1 MDAKINGNFK
11 TKQDEIVN
19 LKVEYTPEKYENNKN
34 ESTRKEINI
43 NSQLSDRKPKIFD
56 LNSSKYDKTKTKNKY
71 VAPGR
76 NKDNPKLYQSQNIPF
91 IYSQEQLKNFNKAAL
106 LNSTTFVPEIKKEIT
121 NAVDLKRE
129 HKKKKK
135 NRDNSKIQPN
145 GKSLAEQYEIERNKV
160 KQFPHDSNKT
170 KEKRKHSK
178 RNASSNSGRSKLPY
192 GLRKQLE
199 ELASMKCQTR
209 YKSVDPPISSSN
221 DFQNSERAKWETT
234 NRIIVVDNFKN
245 KVPTTSNEFKRLIDN
260 DHRRHSSRFA
270 LRKYQ
275 DEMVNRLMSHK
286 DKVDN
291 K

>member
-1 MDAKINGNFK
+1 
-11 TKQDEIVN
+11 
-19 LKVEYTPEKYENNKN
+19 
-34 ESTRKEINI
+34 
-43 NSQLSDRKPKIFD
+43 
-56 LNSSKYDKTKTKNKY
+56 
-71 VAPGR
+71 
-76 NKDNPKLYQSQNIPF
+76 
-91 IYSQEQLKNFNKAAL
+91 
-106 LNSTTFVPEIKKEIT
+106 
-121 NAVDLKRE
+121 
-129 HKKKKK
+129 
-135 NRDNSKIQPN
+135 
-145 GKSLAEQYEIERNKV
+145 
-160 KQFPHDSNKT
+160 
-170 KEKRKHSK
+170 
-178 RNASSNSGRSKLPY
+178 
-192 GLRKQLE
+192 
-199 ELASMKCQTR
+199 MKCQTR